1 MWWRTTSEGRS
12 YKGNPRKPKKTE
24 EKSLTPEGVS
34 YRVALDTTPGGLE
47 EEEKERGWRKP
58 SPFDLGCAVNAAGRS
73 QRGTIAPC

>member
-1 MWWRTTSEGRS
+1 VVADGLRRTFLQRQ
-12 YKGNPRKPKKTE
+12 PKKTE

-58 SPFDLGCAVNAAGRS
+58 SPFLL
-73 QRGTIAPC
+73 I